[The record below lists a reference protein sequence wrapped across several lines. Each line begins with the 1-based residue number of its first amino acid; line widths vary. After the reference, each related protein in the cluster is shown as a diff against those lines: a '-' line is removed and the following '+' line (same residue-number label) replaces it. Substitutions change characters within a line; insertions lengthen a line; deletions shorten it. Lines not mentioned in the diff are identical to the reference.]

1 MNGAVAPDVAA
12 TAPQERRWR
21 WFVLGMLLMVV
32 VTAAP
37 AWPPAL
43 ALLAGTIRLL
53 LPVEQFALMVLV
65 AIASCA
71 IVGWWA
77 GGRLVLGLVWGL
89 AAGYVVWKVP
99 LPLSGY
105 GAFLRGWAVT
115 LGAAFGL
122 VCLAT
127 ASRPFLTRAL
137 AAVALSGVITAVG
150 FSTRAP
156 AGMSAFAAPAQMLSQ
171 EYQERLGVSLDAWR
185 GRTSTE
191 SWRRFAQR
199 FPEAVERTQRFEGV
213 LVVLAEPQPASSAVG
228 GSRVAPLVR
237 LAPTLLALES
247 LLALALGW
255 AAYHRLTRAR
265 IGPPLGALRDLRFND
280 QWVWG
285 LIVGVTV
292 LLLPSLVEWRTAGLN
307 LVGFFGTLYALRGA
321 GVLTWYIPDRAA
333 VWVLLALAVLVPV
346 LGPVWVLGALL
357 TVTFTLGL
365 GDTWRDFRAGAG
377 SRRPWS
383 P

>member
-1 MNGAVAPDVAA
+1 M
-12 TAPQERRWR
+12 
-21 WFVLGMLLMVV
+21 
-32 VTAAP
+32 
-37 AWPPAL
+37 
-43 ALLAGTIRLL
+43 
-53 LPVEQFALMVLV
+53 
-65 AIASCA
+65 
-71 IVGWWA
+71 
-77 GGRLVLGLVWGL
+77 LGLVWGL

-137 AAVALSGVITAVG
+137 AAVALSGVVTAVG

-199 FPEAVERTQRFEGV
+199 FPEAVERTQRFEGL

>member
-1 MNGAVAPDVAA
+1 MNGAVAPDFAA

-21 WFVLGMLLMVV
+21 WFVLGMLLMVA

-37 AWPPAL
+37 AWPPAF

-137 AAVALSGVITAVG
+137 AAVALSGVVTLAG
-150 FSTRAP
+150 LSTRSS
-156 AGMSAFAAPAQMLSQ
+156 AGMGAFTAPAQMLSQ
-171 EYQERLGVSLDAWR
+171 EYQERLGASLDAWR
-185 GRTSTE
+185 ARTSTD
-191 SWRRFAQR
+191 SWRDFARR
-199 FPEAVERTQRFEGV
+199 FPEAVERTQRFEA
-213 LVVLAEPQPASSAVG
+213 LLIVLAEPQPASSAVG

-346 LGPVWVLGALL
+346 LGPVWVLVALL

>member
-137 AAVALSGVITAVG
+137 AALALSGVITAVG
-150 FSTRAP
+150 
-156 AGMSAFAAPAQMLSQ
+156 
-171 EYQERLGVSLDAWR
+171 
-185 GRTSTE
+185 
-191 SWRRFAQR
+191 
-199 FPEAVERTQRFEGV
+199 
-213 LVVLAEPQPASSAVG
+213 
-228 GSRVAPLVR
+228 
-237 LAPTLLALES
+237 
-247 LLALALGW
+247 
-255 AAYHRLTRAR
+255 
-265 IGPPLGALRDLRFND
+265 
-280 QWVWG
+280 
-285 LIVGVTV
+285 VTT
-292 LLLPSLVEWRTAGLN
+292 P
-307 LVGFFGTLYALRGA
+307 
-321 GVLTWYIPDRAA
+321 
-333 VWVLLALAVLVPV
+333 
-346 LGPVWVLGALL
+346 
-357 TVTFTLGL
+357 
-365 GDTWRDFRAGAG
+365 
-377 SRRPWS
+377 
-383 P
+383 

>member
-137 AAVALSGVITAVG
+137 AAVALSGVVTAVG

-199 FPEAVERTQRFEGV
+199 FPEAVERTQRVEGL

>member
-137 AAVALSGVITAVG
+137 AAVALSGVVTAVG

-199 FPEAVERTQRFEGV
+199 FPEAVERTQRFEGL

>member
-12 TAPQERRWR
+12 TAPRERRWR

-137 AAVALSGVITAVG
+137 AAVALSGVVTAVG

-156 AGMSAFAAPAQMLSQ
+156 AGMSAFVAPAQMLSQ

-199 FPEAVERTQRFEGV
+199 FPEAVERTQRVEGL